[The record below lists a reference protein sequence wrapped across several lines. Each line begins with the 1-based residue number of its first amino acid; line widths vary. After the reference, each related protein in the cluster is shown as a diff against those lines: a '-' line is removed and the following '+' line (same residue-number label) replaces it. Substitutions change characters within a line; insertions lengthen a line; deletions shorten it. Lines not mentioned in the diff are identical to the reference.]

1 MGAPVALDRSPP
13 VVSLASA
20 IPSYVSGLV
29 THKSMAGVKIF
40 AAVTVGAVTLNT
52 PKPIAAETA
61 NLVASL
67 VVCGTA

>member
-1 MGAPVALDRSPP
+1 VPFALDGCPP

-29 THKSMAGVKIF
+29 TQKATAGVKTF
-40 AAVTVGAVTLNT
+40 AVFMVGAVTLNM
-52 PKPIAAETA
+52 PKSIAAETV

-67 VVCGTA
+67 VVCGMA